1 MRKVNHIKRDIPYI
15 IIFCLLGLVLSV
27 PGCVESLKSAQH
39 SRPKRTIYERQY
51 LETYKRPKV
60 KPKALSED
68 GLKFESE
75 HYLLTFSEDIKK
87 VPKFGSPQERI
98 SRGLGDLIFMEGQ
111 YEFVKEIF
119 GFEAKDKIKVNVHR
133 TLRGSPNDAYTSM
146 SKGMKVVDNQF
157 QAAYDIEVHFG
168 IDAFKKRSVQAH
180 ELTHAF
186 TQVYALP
193 AWLAEGI
200 AVLVESEYAGGALW
214 AKAKRDLE
222 PIGLDE
228 NGVNIIQNWRG
239 HGSKLPGRS
248 IETYAY
254 SYSIVSELRK
264 RYGDDFFK
272 KFFALL
278 DKDGIHYKAGI
289 LSSSVIVYYMS
300 QAAGEDL
307 VPFFRRLKF
316 NVRKLKRENILSIL
330 AD

>member
-1 MRKVNHIKRDIPYI
+1 MNFIKRNIPYF
-15 IIFCLLGLVLSV
+15 IIFYLLGLMLSIWA
-27 PGCVESLKSAQH
+27 CVETLKSVQRNH
-39 SRPKRTIYERQY
+39 PKRTLYERQR
-51 LETYKRPKV
+51 LETYKRPKI

-87 VPKFGSPQERI
+87 VPKFGSTQERI

-111 YEFVKEIF
+111 YEFVKKIF
-119 GFEAKDKIKVNVHR
+119 GFEAKDKIKIIVHR
-133 TLRGSPNDAYTSM
+133 TLRGNSRDAYTSM
-146 SKGMKVVDNQF
+146 SRGMKVVDNQF
-157 QAAYDIEVHFG
+157 QAAYNIEVHFG

-193 AWLAEGI
+193 AWLSEGI

-214 AKAKRDLE
+214 AKAKRNLE

-239 HGSKLPGRS
+239 HGSTLPDKS

-254 SYSIVSELRK
+254 SYSIVSELRR

-278 DKDGIHYKAGI
+278 DKDGIHYKAGV

-307 VPFFRRLKF
+307 VPFFQQLKF

-330 AD
+330 AN

>member
-1 MRKVNHIKRDIPYI
+1 M
-15 IIFCLLGLVLSV
+15 LSI
-27 PGCVESLKSAQH
+27 PGCVEAFKSAQR
-39 SRPKRTIYERQY
+39 SRPKRALYERQR
-51 LETYKRPKV
+51 LETYQRPKV

-75 HYLLTFSEDIKK
+75 HYFLTFLEDIKK
-87 VPKFGSPQERI
+87 VPKFESAQERI

-111 YEFVKEIF
+111 YEFVKKIF

-133 TLRGSPNDAYTSM
+133 TLRESTNDAYTSM
-146 SKGMKVVDNQF
+146 SRGMKVVEGQF

-168 IDAFKKRSVQAH
+168 IDAFKSKSIQAH

-200 AVLVESEYAGGALW
+200 AVLVESEYAGGAHW
-214 AKAKRDLE
+214 AKAKRNLE

-228 NGVNIIQNWRG
+228 NDVNIIQNWRG
-239 HGSKLPGRS
+239 HASKLPDRS

-254 SYSIVSELRK
+254 AYSIVSELRK

-272 KFFALL
+272 KFFVLL
-278 DKDGIHYKAGI
+278 DKDGIHYKAGV

-307 VPFFRRLKF
+307 LPFFRQLKF
-316 NVRKLKRENILSIL
+316 NVRKLKREDILSIL